1 MIAHKRIAVS
11 IVAGLLFLAMVMASI
26 IGIVMTDVRTP
37 SAETPIQ
44 SKRELPFDTNGDDK
58 TLGRPWRHYYNTY
71 FKGDPAVWK
80 IFGKHYHGKDD
91 DMNYNGQGGLTNI
104 VPGSMRTYYS
114 GKTSAGQSFYYP
126 DGSRSGI
133 AKMYVTDGYGVE
145 HRVYCFDYTTAFA
158 NADGDMSGY
167 SSIKD
172 AGIPT
177 DVISEELIMNMA
189 KAVAALSADNFAL
202 MKAYASEVA
211 KTCTWRD
218 PQTATIVK
226 GNDSWEWDRSNVAT
240 QFENGDLILETNTIT
255 KEEVIAMLTS
265 ETEQGTN
272 AREFLL
278 QWMVWD
284 VLNNWYIKSD
294 GNSRD
299 VIYDSN
305 CRFLKVGGGS
315 KEGDDTGH
323 ATAETSLLRCPQ
335 ITWDSIINFGYMF
348 KIGVEHY
355 EERVSKWEKQYDFKP
370 DQTITVTGDEAKN
383 LIATYDAAGN
393 GAGLYDKSIIDR
405 FEIDRATPSVTMHA
419 SATIASAYDSNWCS
433 WLACGDGLVFSTS
446 GGEYKGNGSKGEE
459 TVKVGPSG
467 SNGGVQFTVNADA
480 LKLCRVRFTVEPSN
494 AYVTVHKDVP
504 DGHSAN
510 GAEYGVYPLSTCE
523 ESERLGTLTIG
534 PDGNATT
541 PLAVDLHG
549 ALSRDVFI
557 KETKVPTESSSD
569 WHWEKD
575 EQVYTATLTL
585 ANTAASPFRVDSH
598 DDVVPNQ
605 GYVTVHKSVPIG
617 RRPDGAEYTVYPTSA
632 CTDGTA
638 LGKLIIGANGDAT
651 EALKIMLSGGASK
664 DVWIKETKAPT
675 ENDPDW
681 HWVLD
686 KTVYKATVE
695 ISNTADKPYRVDSE
709 NSVLPNYGF
718 VQVQKRVVDATTA
731 LVSPYSPAGAVYGV
745 YSDKDC
751 HNELGRVTIGANNY
765 SDKLKVV
772 WNPDEDGKDVWIK
785 EISLPAASDD
795 SYEWVMD
802 ETVYSTRVHGSTT
815 SIKPEDQ
822 PVEVIRSTDPI
833 IEYGWF
839 RVRKGTN
846 TAYTDIVK
854 DNSLYSVQHTRFVV
868 YALTGKLATDPS
880 GKTKVGEYET
890 DADGWIDAQRV
901 PVGTYRVEEIVAP
914 PGHKLDIINEYDLT
928 VTVDSTEET
937 PVVQVFR
944 NRPAADPFAIDF
956 DKEWGKQ
963 NP

>member
-1 MIAHKRIAVS
+1 
-11 IVAGLLFLAMVMASI
+11 
-26 IGIVMTDVRTP
+26 
-37 SAETPIQ
+37 
-44 SKRELPFDTNGDDK
+44 
-58 TLGRPWRHYYNTY
+58 
-71 FKGDPAVWK
+71 
-80 IFGKHYHGKDD
+80 
-91 DMNYNGQGGLTNI
+91 MNYNGQGGLTNI

-145 HRVYCFDYTTAFA
+145 HRVYCFDYTTSFA

-167 SSIKD
+167 SSIKA

-202 MKAYASEVA
+202 MKEYASEVA

-226 GNDSWEWDRSNVAT
+226 SKTESWEWDRSTVAT
-240 QFENGDLILETNTIT
+240 QFENGDPILETNTIT

-294 GNSRD
+294 GNSKD

-305 CRFLKVGGGS
+305 CRFLKIGGGS
-315 KEGDDTGH
+315 KEGDSTGH

-405 FEIDRATPSVTMHA
+405 FEIDRSTPSVTMHA
-419 SATIASAYDSNWCS
+419 SATIASAYDSKWCS

-446 GGEYKGNGSKGEE
+446 GGEYKGNGSKGED

-480 LKLCRVRFTVEPSN
+480 LKLCRVRFTVAPSN

-523 ESERLGTLTIG
+523 EGERLGTLTIG
-534 PDGNATT
+534 PDGNATAS
-541 PLAVDLHG
+541 LAVDLHG

-617 RRPDGAEYTVYPTSA
+617 HSPDGAEYTVYPTSA

-651 EALKIMLSGGASK
+651 EALKILLSGGASK

-695 ISNTADKPYRVDSE
+695 ITNTADKPYRVDSE
-709 NSVLPNYGF
+709 NAILPNYGF

-731 LVSPYSPAGAVYGV
+731 LASPYSPAGAVYGI
-745 YSDKDC
+745 YSDEGC
-751 HNELGRVTIGANNY
+751 RTEITRVTIHEDGF
-765 SDKLKVV
+765 SDKVKIV
-772 WNPDEDGKDVWIK
+772 WGPDEDSKDIWVK
-785 EISLPAASDD
+785 EISSPPVTDPDVVFEMDTYVYELHVIAS
-795 SYEWVMD
+795 
-802 ETVYSTRVHGSTT
+802 RT
-815 SIKPEDQ
+815 SIAEEDA
-822 PVEVIRSTDPI
+822 PVQVAVSSDPVQ
-833 IEYGWF
+833 EYGYL
-839 RVRKGTN
+839 RVRKTTN
-846 TAYTDIVK
+846 TAYSDIVK
-854 DNSLYSVQHTRFVV
+854 NNSLYSVQHTQFRVTAKSGR
-868 YALTGKLATDPS
+868 YAGQVIGT
-880 GKTKVGEYET
+880 YET
-890 DADGWIDAQRV
+890 DVDGWTDKIRV
-901 PVGTYRVEEIVAP
+901 PVGIYDVEEIVAP
-914 PGHKLDIINEYDLT
+914 PGHKLDIINNYELT
-928 VTVDSTEET
+928 VTKDNTAET
-937 PVVQVFR
+937 PVEIVFA

-956 DKEWGKQ
+956 DKQWGK
-963 NP
+963 